1 MTNVRQ
7 LHPRIPFDSRH
18 RVGDLVAEVA
28 ERYAAQMNGCEFAT
42 LLRTRRLDRRRYL
55 AFIASLYPCVIGFNR
70 ALIRS
75 IAKVDHVMHSAFIR
89 NLAQQLQEE
98 QTHNQMWR
106 TKLDVFG
113 VDHQALYWDL
123 TDYLGRFTAAEL
135 ADMTGEVLVA
145 LTRDHNNYAPGA
157 FPDAPFPEPVL
168 ALYHQLFMT
177 ATDENIDYWE
187 HFASQSAI
195 EMVIYSVVSTTVL
208 PGVQGNPALD
218 GGPAT
223 LHWWLEHAKAEGNSA
238 ARTDEEKHLDMSRV
252 ALNRSETANSLKDA
266 VVARVENVLRL
277 FAAAMACQIIEGE
290 RFPLERYL
298 ESRSLRTG
306 TR

>member
-7 LHPRIPFDSRH
+7 LHTRGPFDSRH
-18 RVGDLVAEVA
+18 HVGDLVVEVA
-28 ERYAAQMNGCEFAT
+28 ARYAAQMNGCEFAG
-42 LLRTRRLDRRRYL
+42 LLRSRRLDRRRYV
-55 AFIASLYPCVIGFNR
+55 AFISSLYPCVIGFNR

-75 IAKVDHVMHSAFIR
+75 IAKVDHVLHSTFIKA
-89 NLAQQLQEE
+89 LAEQLQEE

-106 TKLDVFG
+106 TKLDVYG

-123 TDYLGRFTAAEL
+123 TDYLGRFSAAEL
-135 ADMTGEVLVA
+135 EKMTKQVLAA
-145 LTRDHNNYAPGA
+145 LTEDPGNYAPGA

-168 ALYHQLFMT
+168 ALYHQFLMT
-177 ATDENIDYWE
+177 ATYDDIDYWE

-208 PGVQGNPALD
+208 PGVQGHPELD

-223 LHWWLEHAKAEGNSA
+223 LRWWTEHAKHEGSDD
-238 ARTDEEKHLDMSRV
+238 ARTDEEKHLDMSRL

-266 VVARVENVLRL
+266 VVSRAEDALRL
-277 FAAAMACQIIEGE
+277 FSAAMSCQIIESE
-290 RFPLERYL
+290 RFPLDRYL
-298 ESRSLRTG
+298 ESRALRTG

>member
-1 MTNVRQ
+1 MANVRV
-7 LHPRIPFDSRH
+7 LHPRVPFDSH
-18 RVGDLVAEVA
+18 QRVGDLVVDVA
-28 ERYAAQMNGCEFAT
+28 ARYADQMNGCEFAA
-42 LLRTRRLDRRRYL
+42 LLRARRLTRRRYI
-55 AFIASLYPCVIGFNR
+55 AFISSLYPCVIGFNR

-75 IAKVDHVMHSAFIR
+75 IAKVDHVLHSTFIK
-89 NLAQQLQEE
+89 NLAQQLHEE

-123 TDYLGRFTAAEL
+123 TDYMSRFSSTEL
-135 ADMTGEVLVA
+135 ERMTGDVLAA
-145 LTRDHNNYAPGA
+145 LRKDPNDYAPGA

-168 ALYHQLFMT
+168 ALYHQFLMT
-177 ATDENIDYWE
+177 STYENIDYWE

-195 EMVIYSVVSTTVL
+195 EMTIYSVVSATVL
-208 PGVQGNPALD
+208 PGVQSHPELD

-223 LHWWLEHAKAEGNSA
+223 LRWWMEHAKTESDTG
-238 ARTDEEKHLDMSRV
+238 ARTDEEKHLDMSRL
-252 ALNRSETANSLKDA
+252 ALNRSETANSLKEA
-266 VVARVENVLRL
+266 VVARAEDALRL
-277 FAAAMACQIIEGE
+277 FAASMACQIVESE

-298 ESRSLRTG
+298 DSREVRTG